1 MWDKYF
7 LSAEYLLTGWR
18 RPVSIILLGMIS
30 ATALPPWYFMPGI
43 FAFSVLATLL
53 FKCANSVETA
63 CVAWLFSFGY
73 HLLGMHWLSNAFL
86 IDSDKFAFLIPI
98 SFLGLPAV
106 LALFP
111 ACLLSL
117 FPLISSSIPKNT
129 IAIASLWSLSDYIRG
144 HLFTGFPGNLTS
156 YAMSVSESLS
166 QAASVLGAYGLNFL
180 IIFVGIG
187 PSVLLV
193 KRCFWTKHSL
203 NILILCFLIPPVL
216 WVAGMVRLLEANVT
230 TDPNVLIRIVQ
241 ANISQKDKWRPE
253 LKFKNISKYLKLSNL
268 PTKINYN
275 TRSIQNIDFIIW
287 PETAVP
293 AFLATDKKLR
303 TSIMHALPTSS
314 RLITGAPA
322 IAAQPKTQLHNSL
335 FVISSDAKIDAQYNK
350 VRLVPFGE
358 YVPLK
363 DWLPISKIVQGLADF
378 RAGSGLKVLNV
389 PLLGFI
395 SPVICYEIIFP
406 GDVIKEQ
413 ERNQSN
419 LIINLTNDAWFGNG
433 AGPRQHLA
441 IAKMRAIEEGV
452 PLIRSANTGISGF
465 YDAYGRTMGEISLNQ
480 EGILDRYL
488 TNPTPHRTIY
498 SRFGNSIYLLL
509 LLVCLIFIFPKR
521 SNNF

>member
-1 MWDKYF
+1 MRDKYF
-7 LSAEYLLTGWR
+7 LIAGYLLTGWR
-18 RPVSIILLGMIS
+18 RPITIILLGVIS
-30 ATALPPWYFMPGI
+30 ATALPPWYFLPGI
-43 FAFSVLATLL
+43 FSFSILATLL
-53 FKCANSVETA
+53 YKCANSMEIA

-73 HLLGMHWLSNAFL
+73 HLLGLHWLSNAFL
-86 IDSDKFAFLIPI
+86 IESDKFAFLIPI
-98 SFLGLPAV
+98 IFLGLPAV

-117 FPLISSSIPKNT
+117 FPLISSSIPKNM

-144 HLFTGFPGNLTS
+144 HLFTGFPWNLTS

-166 QAASVLGAYGLNFL
+166 QVASVFGAYGLNFL
-180 IIFVGIG
+180 VIFVAVG

-193 KRCFWTKHSL
+193 KRCFWTRHSI
-203 NILILCFLIPPVL
+203 NILILCFLIPFIL
-216 WVAGMVRLLEANVT
+216 WFSGMVRLLEANVT
-230 TDPNVLIRIVQ
+230 TNPNVLIRIVQ
-241 ANISQKDKWRPE
+241 ANISQKDKWRTE

-268 PTKINYN
+268 PIRINY
-275 TRSIQNIDFIIW
+275 SDPSEQKIDFIIW

-293 AFLATDKKLR
+293 AFLANDRKLR
-303 TSIMHALPTSS
+303 ASIMRALPASS

-335 FVISSDAKIDAQYNK
+335 FVISSEAKIEAQYDK

-363 DWLPISKIVQGLADF
+363 EWLPISKVVQGLADF

-413 ERNQSN
+413 EKNQSN

-465 YDAYGRTMGEISLNQ
+465 YDAYGRTMGEINLNQ
-480 EGILDRYL
+480 EGILDQYL
-488 TNPTPHRTIY
+488 TNPIPYRTIY
-498 SRFGNSIYLLL
+498 SRFGDSIYLSLIFS
-509 LLVCLIFIFPKR
+509 CLIFIFLKR
-521 SNNF
+521 NNNY